1 MRLFVIVFMVLY
13 LYALAFGIFMTESF
27 RLPAPLLFGFPLIL
41 LFREGGKE
49 LVYSKELIAFS
60 LALISYYV
68 IGIGDYPSFFATLL
82 NFILCLFFFNY
93 FIGSNTARYN
103 LSVFIFFI
111 LLGVSALV
119 LVLNNYFVGV
129 DGLRALL
136 VDDVILQSPA
146 GISTTQFTFGYQLA
160 AFTPFLLIY
169 TFLFRK
175 PLFIRLLAFLTCLV
189 LIYLGMQRSV
199 FVTFAFSISLFLIL
213 AYRFKAVLLI
223 TIAVIFSIAFY
234 NLVLKNDV
242 NSRDNIVAKNINNDP
257 EHNRSL
263 LTAENLRIYSE
274 YPLGLVF
281 YGKTWGDVIYRN
293 QVFSSGITSHNAYL
307 MFMTY
312 LGPFL
317 SLGFLLFIYGGV
329 FRIAYP
335 ALKEIRKREN
345 ALLLCLCFS
354 FIAVSINAS
363 AHNAWLL
370 SADGPTLF
378 LYFSILHFDKLK
390 PSTELNP
397 ALIYNR

>member
-1 MRLFVIVFMVLY
+1 MVLY
-13 LYALAFGIFMTESF
+13 LYALAFGVFMTESF
-27 RLPAPLLFGFPLIL
+27 RLPAPFIFSIPLIL
-41 LFREGGKE
+41 LFREGSKE
-49 LVYSKELIAFS
+49 VLYSKELIAFS
-60 LALISYYV
+60 MALISYYV

-82 NFILCLFFFNY
+82 NVVLCLFYFNY

-103 LSVFIFFI
+103 LSIFIFFV

-119 LVLNNYFVGV
+119 LVLNNYFDGV
-129 DGLRALL
+129 DGLRAIL

-169 TFLFRK
+169 TFVFQK
-175 PLFIRLLAFLTCLV
+175 PLFIRLLAFLACLI

-199 FVTFAFSISLFLIL
+199 FVTFVCAISLFLIL
-213 AYRFKAVLLI
+213 AYRVKAVFFI
-223 TIAVIFSIAFY
+223 AIAVFFSIAFY
-234 NLVLKNDV
+234 NLVLQNEV

-317 SLGFLLFIYGGV
+317 GIGFLFVIYIGV
-329 FRIAYP
+329 FRIAYH
-335 ALKEIRKREN
+335 ALKEIKKREN
-345 ALLLCLCFS
+345 ALLVCLCFS
-354 FIAVSINAS
+354 FIAVSINAV

-378 LYFSILHFDKLK
+378 LYFSILHFDKVK
-390 PSTELNP
+390 TSSEVNQTV
-397 ALIYNR
+397 IV

>member
-1 MRLFVIVFMVLY
+1 MRLFVLVFMVLY
-13 LYALAFGIFMTESF
+13 LYALAFGVFMTESF
-27 RLPAPLLFGFPLIL
+27 RLPAPFIFSIPLIL
-41 LFREGGKE
+41 LFREGSKE
-49 LVYSKELIAFS
+49 VLYSKELIAFS
-60 LALISYYV
+60 MALISYYV

-82 NFILCLFFFNY
+82 NVVLCLFYFNY

-103 LSVFIFFI
+103 LSIFIFFV

-119 LVLNNYFVGV
+119 LVLNNYFDGV
-129 DGLRALL
+129 DGLRAIL

-169 TFLFRK
+169 TFVFQK
-175 PLFIRLLAFLTCLV
+175 PLFIRLLAFLACLI

-199 FVTFAFSISLFLIL
+199 FVTFVCAISLFLIL
-213 AYRFKAVLLI
+213 AYRVKAVFFI
-223 TIAVIFSIAFY
+223 AIAVFFSIAFY
-234 NLVLKNDV
+234 NLVLQNEV

-317 SLGFLLFIYGGV
+317 GIGFLFVIYIGV
-329 FRIAYP
+329 FRIAYH
-335 ALKEIRKREN
+335 ALKEIKKREN
-345 ALLLCLCFS
+345 ALLVCLCFS
-354 FIAVSINAS
+354 FIAVSINAV

-378 LYFSILHFDKLK
+378 LYFSILHFDKVK
-390 PSTELNP
+390 TSSEVNQTV
-397 ALIYNR
+397 IV

>member
-1 MRLFVIVFMVLY
+1 MRLFIILLMVLY
-13 LYALAFGIFMTESF
+13 LYALAFGIFMTASF
-27 RLPAPLLFGFPLIL
+27 RIPAPLLFGFPLIL
-41 LFREGGKE
+41 LFREGSKE

-68 IGIGDYPSFFATLL
+68 IGIGDYPSFFATIL
-82 NFILCLFFFNY
+82 NVGLCLFYFNY

-111 LLGVSALV
+111 LLGISAVV
-119 LVLNNYFVGV
+119 LVLNNFFAGV
-129 DGLRALL
+129 DGLRSLL
-136 VDDVILQSPA
+136 VDDLILQSPA

-160 AFTPFLLIY
+160 AFTPFILIY
-169 TFLFRK
+169 TFLFQK
-175 PLFIRLLAFLTCLV
+175 PLFIRLLVFLICLL

-199 FVTFAFSISLFLIL
+199 FVTFVCSISLFLIF
-213 AYRFKAVLLI
+213 AYRLKAVFLI
-223 TIAVIFSIAFY
+223 VIAVFFSVAFY
-234 NLVLKNDV
+234 TYFLQNEV

-263 LTAENLRIYSE
+263 LTAENLRIYSD

-293 QVFSSGITSHNAYL
+293 HVFSSGITSHNAYL

-317 SLGFLLFIYGGV
+317 SVGFLLFIYSGV
-329 FRIAYP
+329 FRIAFY
-335 ALKEIRKREN
+335 AIKEIRKREN

-354 FIAVSINAS
+354 FISVSINAA

-378 LYFSILHFDKLK
+378 LYFSILHFNKLK
-390 PSTELNP
+390 PSTELSP
-397 ALIYNR
+397 AVIS

>member
-1 MRLFVIVFMVLY
+1 MVLY
-13 LYALAFGIFMTESF
+13 LYALAFGVFMTESF
-27 RLPAPLLFGFPLIL
+27 RLPAPFIFSIPLIL
-41 LFREGGKE
+41 LFREGSKE
-49 LVYSKELIAFS
+49 VLYSKELIAFS

-82 NFILCLFFFNY
+82 NVVLCLFYFNY

-103 LSVFIFFI
+103 LSIFIFFV
-111 LLGVSALV
+111 LLGISALV
-119 LVLNNYFVGV
+119 LVLNNYFDGV
-129 DGLRALL
+129 DGLRAIL

-169 TFLFRK
+169 TFVFQK
-175 PLFIRLLAFLTCLV
+175 PLFIRLLAFLACLI

-199 FVTFAFSISLFLIL
+199 FVTFVCAISLFLIL
-213 AYRFKAVLLI
+213 AYRVKAVFFI
-223 TIAVIFSIAFY
+223 AIAVFFSIAFY
-234 NLVLKNDV
+234 NLVLQNEV

-317 SLGFLLFIYGGV
+317 GIGFLFVIYIGV
-329 FRIAYP
+329 FRIAYH
-335 ALKEIRKREN
+335 ALKEIKKREN
-345 ALLLCLCFS
+345 ALLVCLCFS
-354 FIAVSINAS
+354 FIAVSINAV

-378 LYFSILHFDKLK
+378 LYFSILHFDKVK
-390 PSTELNP
+390 TSSEVNQTV
-397 ALIYNR
+397 IV

>member
-1 MRLFVIVFMVLY
+1 MVLY
-13 LYALAFGIFMTESF
+13 LYALAFGIFMTASF
-27 RLPAPLLFGFPLIL
+27 RIPAPLLFGFPLIL
-41 LFREGGKE
+41 LFREGSKE

-68 IGIGDYPSFFATLL
+68 IGIGDYPSFFATIL
-82 NFILCLFFFNY
+82 NVGLCLFYFNY

-111 LLGVSALV
+111 LLGISAVV
-119 LVLNNYFVGV
+119 LVLNNFFAGV
-129 DGLRALL
+129 DGLRSLL
-136 VDDVILQSPA
+136 VDDLILQSPA

-160 AFTPFLLIY
+160 AFTPFILIY
-169 TFLFRK
+169 TFLFQK
-175 PLFIRLLAFLTCLV
+175 PLFIRLLVFLICLL

-199 FVTFAFSISLFLIL
+199 FVTFVCSISLFLIF
-213 AYRFKAVLLI
+213 AYRLKAVFLI
-223 TIAVIFSIAFY
+223 VIAVFFSVAFY
-234 NLVLKNDV
+234 TYFLQNEV

-263 LTAENLRIYSE
+263 LTAENLRIYSD

-293 QVFSSGITSHNAYL
+293 HVFSSGITSHNAYL

-317 SLGFLLFIYGGV
+317 SVGFLLFIYSGV
-329 FRIAYP
+329 FRIAFY
-335 ALKEIRKREN
+335 AIKEIRKREN

-354 FIAVSINAS
+354 FISVSINAA

-378 LYFSILHFDKLK
+378 LYFSILHFNKLK
-390 PSTELNP
+390 PSTELSP
-397 ALIYNR
+397 AVIS

>member
-1 MRLFVIVFMVLY
+1 MRLIVLVLMVLY
-13 LYALAFGIFMTESF
+13 LYALAFGLFMTESF
-27 RLPAPLLFGFPLIL
+27 RLPAPLLFSFPLIL
-41 LFREGGKE
+41 LFREGSKKV
-49 LVYSKELIAFS
+49 LYSKELIAFS
-60 LALISYYV
+60 LALISYFAFGLGTFPTV
-68 IGIGDYPSFFATLL
+68 FATFL
-82 NFILCLFFFNY
+82 NIVLCMFYFNY

-103 LSVFIFFI
+103 LSIFIFFV

-119 LVLNNYFVGV
+119 LVFNNYFEGV
-129 DGLRALL
+129 DRLRAIL

-169 TFLFRK
+169 TFVFQK
-175 PLFIRLLAFLTCLV
+175 PLFIRLLAFLACLL

-199 FVTFAFSISLFLIL
+199 FVTFVSAISLFLIL
-213 AYRFKAVLLI
+213 TYRVKAVFFI
-223 TIAVIFSIAFY
+223 AIAVFFSVAFY
-234 NLVLKNDV
+234 NLVLQNDV

-274 YPLGLVF
+274 YPFGLIF

-307 MFMTY
+307 MFITY

-317 SLGFLLFIYGGV
+317 GLWLLFVVYNGV
-329 FRIAYP
+329 VRIGYR
-335 ALKEIRKREN
+335 ALKEIRNKDN
-345 ALLLCLCFS
+345 ALLICLCFA
-354 FIAVSINAS
+354 FIAVSINAA

-378 LYFSILHFDKLK
+378 LYFSILHFDKVK
-390 PSTELNP
+390 ASTEANQTVIL
-397 ALIYNR
+397 

>member
-1 MRLFVIVFMVLY
+1 MVLY
-13 LYALAFGIFMTESF
+13 LYALAFGVFMTESF
-27 RLPAPLLFGFPLIL
+27 RLPAPFIFSIPLIL
-41 LFREGGKE
+41 LFREGSKE
-49 LVYSKELIAFS
+49 VLYSKELIAFS
-60 LALISYYV
+60 MALISYYV

-82 NFILCLFFFNY
+82 NVVLCLFYFNY

-103 LSVFIFFI
+103 LSIFIFFV
-111 LLGVSALV
+111 LLGISALV
-119 LVLNNYFVGV
+119 LVLNNYFDGV
-129 DGLRALL
+129 DGLRAIL

-169 TFLFRK
+169 TFVFQK
-175 PLFIRLLAFLTCLV
+175 PLFIRLLAFLACLI

-199 FVTFAFSISLFLIL
+199 FVTFVCAISLFLIL
-213 AYRFKAVLLI
+213 AYRVKAVFFI
-223 TIAVIFSIAFY
+223 AIAVFFSIAFY
-234 NLVLKNDV
+234 NLVLQNEV

-317 SLGFLLFIYGGV
+317 GIGFLFVIYIGV
-329 FRIAYP
+329 FRIAYH
-335 ALKEIRKREN
+335 ALKEIKKREN
-345 ALLLCLCFS
+345 ALLVCLCFS
-354 FIAVSINAS
+354 FIAVSINAV

-378 LYFSILHFDKLK
+378 LYFSILHFDKVK
-390 PSTELNP
+390 TSSEVNQTV
-397 ALIYNR
+397 IV

>member
-1 MRLFVIVFMVLY
+1 MRLFVLVFMVLY
-13 LYALAFGIFMTESF
+13 LYALAFGVFMTESF
-27 RLPAPLLFGFPLIL
+27 RLPAPFIFSIPLIL
-41 LFREGGKE
+41 LFREGSKE
-49 LVYSKELIAFS
+49 VLYSKELIAFS

-82 NFILCLFFFNY
+82 NVVLCLFYFNY

-103 LSVFIFFI
+103 LSIFIFFV
-111 LLGVSALV
+111 LLGISALV
-119 LVLNNYFVGV
+119 LVLNNYFDGV
-129 DGLRALL
+129 DGLRAIL

-169 TFLFRK
+169 TFVFQK
-175 PLFIRLLAFLTCLV
+175 PLFIRLLAFLACLI

-199 FVTFAFSISLFLIL
+199 FVTFVCAISLFLIL
-213 AYRFKAVLLI
+213 AYRVKAVFFI
-223 TIAVIFSIAFY
+223 AIAVFFSIAFY
-234 NLVLKNDV
+234 NLVLQNEV

-317 SLGFLLFIYGGV
+317 GIGFLFVIYIGV
-329 FRIAYP
+329 FRIAYH
-335 ALKEIRKREN
+335 ALKEIKKREN
-345 ALLLCLCFS
+345 ALLVCLCFS
-354 FIAVSINAS
+354 FIAVSINAV

-378 LYFSILHFDKLK
+378 LYFSILHFDKVK
-390 PSTELNP
+390 TSSEVNQTV
-397 ALIYNR
+397 IV

>member
-1 MRLFVIVFMVLY
+1 MRLFVLVLMVLY
-13 LYALAFGIFMTESF
+13 LYALAFGLFMTESF
-27 RLPAPLLFGFPLIL
+27 RLPAPFIFSFPLIL
-41 LFREGGKE
+41 LFREGTKE
-49 LVYSKELIAFS
+49 VLYSKELIAFS
-60 LALISYYV
+60 LALFSYFV
-68 IGIGDYPSFFATLL
+68 FGLGDYPTIFATFL
-82 NFILCLFFFNY
+82 NIVLCMFYFNY

-103 LSVFIFFI
+103 LSIFIFFV

-119 LVLNNYFVGV
+119 LVFNNYFEGV
-129 DGLRALL
+129 DGLRAIL

-160 AFTPFLLIY
+160 AFTSFLLIY
-169 TFLFRK
+169 TFVFQK
-175 PLFIRLLAFLTCLV
+175 PLFIRLLAFLACLL

-199 FVTFAFSISLFLIL
+199 FVTFVSAISLFLIL
-213 AYRFKAVLLI
+213 SYRVKAVFFI
-223 TIAVIFSIAFY
+223 AIAVFFSIAFY
-234 NLVLKNDV
+234 NLVLQNDV

-274 YPLGLVF
+274 YPLGLIF

-307 MFMTY
+307 MFITY

-317 SLGFLLFIYGGV
+317 GLGLLFVIYSGV
-329 FRIAYP
+329 VRIGYR
-335 ALKEIRKREN
+335 ALKDIRNKDN
-345 ALLLCLCFS
+345 ALLICLFFS
-354 FIAVSINAS
+354 FIAVSINAA

-378 LYFSILHFDKLK
+378 LYFSILHFDKVK
-390 PSTELNP
+390 ASTELNQ
-397 ALIYNR
+397 AAIL